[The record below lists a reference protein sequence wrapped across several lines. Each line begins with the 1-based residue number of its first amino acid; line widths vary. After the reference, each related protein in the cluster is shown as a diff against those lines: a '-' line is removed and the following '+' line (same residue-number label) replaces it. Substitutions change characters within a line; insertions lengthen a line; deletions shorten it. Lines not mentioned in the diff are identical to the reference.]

1 MLVKKKIISK
11 TFLRKCLTLSYI
23 KELYDGKNT
32 ILQLLLE
39 NNFMKELENI
49 LKNKRLSKRLL
60 ENVNDKKE
68 ILIFSLIDK
77 KDNDLVYHYSDI
89 LTYEYHLNLNICNKN
104 GENIIM
110 YMLKNKLY
118 LSLDVIK
125 NNKNSINFKKLNK
138 NGEDYMM
145 LLIKNC
151 KMSNFKSIDNYC
163 ERKNEG
169 EESTSTNLLKYDYI
183 LKDYAYYMNREE
195 NIIEFFMMIKEE
207 SIEFNLFRK
216 NIFGKNTLYYIIENE
231 LFETLNYLLNDNYFI
246 DLSINKELY
255 FEENIMNSSII
266 ELLLINKREKFL
278 IKYFKIN
285 PDMIN
290 RQIKNQTLLF
300 LSSKYNLSNLIK
312 IIVHSEYSK
321 EMINNLSI
329 ENNYFNYL
337 KDLTIDEDFLN
348 AIEIIFDKLDRM
360 NQKYLFEINRIYVQN
375 NVNNTIRN
383 DLFFNI
389 NFKLDFLKNNI
400 CEELYI
406 KIMFNSDKS
415 LIKII
420 KNIFKNNFAN
430 IPIENQKY
438 ILNKLFTDLTNYR
451 YEDSLLILINNYYY
465 LIKPTLNN
473 IILKAVEYNLHR
485 FITYIFEFR
494 LNEVNYQIF
503 NEYLKKTG
511 NLFLKKKLS
520 EYLVNKYSFLKLGD
534 KLTKELVDTT
544 LFSNV

>member
-1 MLVKKKIISK
+1 MIVKKKIISK

-125 NNKNSINFKKLNK
+125 NNKDSINFKKLNK

-163 ERKNEG
+163 EKKDEG
-169 EESTSTNLLKYDYI
+169 EESTSNILKYDNN

-290 RQIKNQTLLF
+290 HQIKNQTLLF

-329 ENNYFNYL
+329 ENNYFNNF

-360 NQKYLFEINRIYVQN
+360 NQKYLFEINRIFVQN

-383 DLFFNI
+383 DLFLNI

-420 KNIFKNNFAN
+420 KNIFKNNFVN
-430 IPIENQKY
+430 LPIENQKY

-451 YEDSLLILINNYYY
+451 YEDSLLILINNYYH

-473 IILKAVEYNLHR
+473 IILKAIEYNLHR
-485 FITYIFEFR
+485 FITYIFEFK

-511 NLFLKKKLS
+511 NLFLKNKLS

-534 KLTKELVDTT
+534 KLTEELVNTT
-544 LFSNV
+544 LFSNI

>member
-1 MLVKKKIISK
+1 MIVKKKIISK

-89 LTYEYHLNLNICNKN
+89 LAYEYHLNLNICNKN

-125 NNKNSINFKKLNK
+125 NNKDSINFKKLNK

-163 ERKNEG
+163 EKKDEG
-169 EESTSTNLLKYDYI
+169 EESTSNILKYDNN

-329 ENNYFNYL
+329 ENNYFNYF
-337 KDLTIDEDFLN
+337 KDLIIDEDFLN
-348 AIEIIFDKLDRM
+348 AIEIIFNKLDRM
-360 NQKYLFEINRIYVQN
+360 NQKYLFEINRIFVQN

-420 KNIFKNNFAN
+420 KNIFKNNFVN
-430 IPIENQKY
+430 LPIENQKY

-485 FITYIFEFR
+485 FITYIFEFK

-511 NLFLKKKLS
+511 NLFLKNKLS

-534 KLTKELVDTT
+534 KLTEELVNTT
-544 LFSNV
+544 LFSNI